1 MGIRDLPMAARI
13 MHRPNPLSPHLMNSQ
28 ERIEE
33 VCKILARGLVR
44 LKARKSR
51 QLSANQGDS
60 CLDFPPP
67 EGGHEPVETKAESK
81 S

>member
-1 MGIRDLPMAARI
+1 MYRNA
-13 MHRPNPLSPHLMNSQ
+13 LSPDRMTTA
-28 ERIEE
+28 ERLDELAS
-33 VCKILARGLVR
+33 ILAAGLSR
-44 LKARKSR
+44 LRARKSR

-67 EGGHEPVETKAESK
+67 KSGHEPVETKTESK